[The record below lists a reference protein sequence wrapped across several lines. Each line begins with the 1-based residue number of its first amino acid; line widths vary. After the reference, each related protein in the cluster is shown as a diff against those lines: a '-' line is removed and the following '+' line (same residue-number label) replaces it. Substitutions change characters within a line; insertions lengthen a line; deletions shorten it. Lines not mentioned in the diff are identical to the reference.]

1 MGSKHFPTI
10 IALIMLIAML
20 GLMSNCSV
28 DTTIFQSNSIKKG
41 ESDLY
46 SGKDEKDNI
55 SDNEKIFPN
64 LIYESPM
71 ESNNELDQ
79 NGEPIKNPRIDSYKF
94 QQDKKNP

>member
-1 MGSKHFPTI
+1 MRSKHFPTI

-20 GLMSNCSV
+20 GLMSNCTV
-28 DTTIFQSNSIKKG
+28 DMTLLQDNPIKKG

-46 SGKDEKDNI
+46 SGEDEKDNI

-64 LIYESPM
+64 LIYGSPM

-79 NGEPIKNPRIDSYKF
+79 NGEPMEKRIDSYKF